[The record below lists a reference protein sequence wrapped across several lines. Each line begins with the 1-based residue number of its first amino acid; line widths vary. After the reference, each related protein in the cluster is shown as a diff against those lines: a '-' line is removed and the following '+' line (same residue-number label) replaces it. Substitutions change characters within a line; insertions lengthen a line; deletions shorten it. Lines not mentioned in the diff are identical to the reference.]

1 MQVRF
6 TANKTN
12 LISNIGVASR
22 VVERIKTQD
31 FSKLGNIRKISNLG
45 GEIAQRPVSLPEII
59 LWQ

>member
-6 TANKTN
+6 TKNKTN

-31 FSKLGNIRKISNLG
+31 LSKLGNIRKISNLG